1 MESEADSDE
10 VSCRALVTI
19 LFMQKKNSTTEAIR
33 LASHA
38 LRRQIESIGKQ
49 SVRAMGNLIHRSKS
63 SISRLW
69 RAQER
74 RNLHPESA
82 FWETKQGED
91 WLRLLTMAVLYKFG
105 IQHHVGADALSD
117 FFKMIRINT
126 HVGVSPGAMLNQL
139 KRMEELLPTFQQQ
152 CEASAPPGTRKA
164 VLAADETFFSQMMI
178 LVLMDLSSGYLV
190 LESIAA
196 DRTFDT
202 WFSAA
207 EPRLKALGIEVNHAI
222 SDRAKALIKLAITG
236 FDCASGADLFHEQNG
251 ISKWLSSAL
260 GRRKAKA
267 KVQCEE
273 AENALKTKSPKA
285 SAEETEV
292 LQARQ
297 ISAKETLE
305 KADKVQQEY
314 RQQLQAIG
322 EEVHPFSPGQTV
334 CTTAD
339 GVAVGLEKC
348 AQAIESL
355 AVREGIADKHS
366 AMKKFRAQIASLS
379 SHVGVWWL
387 WVEKILLDLSEDT
400 DTQNWLKKRLLPVLY
415 WHHQMHKTQNHA
427 HRSDYR
433 EAWQRAVRDFE
444 ADPFRLGLSTSQL
457 EHWVQWGEW
466 MVRQFHRSSSAV
478 EGRNGRLSQMYH
490 NGRGLTKKRL
500 AALTV
505 VHNYG
510 LKRADGTTA
519 AQRLF
524 GAPFPD
530 LFEWLISQMGALPLP
545 RKPRERIK
553 RNPLI
558 LLGVPS

>member
-10 VSCRALVTI
+10 VSCQALVTI
-19 LFMQKKNSTTEAIR
+19 LFMKKNSTTQAIR

-38 LRRQIESIGKQ
+38 LSRQIEGIGKQ

-63 SISRLW
+63 SVSRLW

-74 RNLHPESA
+74 RNLHLESA
-82 FWETKQGED
+82 LWETKQGED
-91 WLRLLTMAVLYKFG
+91 WLRLLTTAVLYKFG

-152 CEASAPPGTRKA
+152 CEASAPLGTRKA
-164 VLAADETFFSQMMI
+164 VLAADETFFNQMMI

-190 LESIAA
+190 LESIAD

-222 SDRAKALIKLAITG
+222 SDRAKALIKLAVTG
-236 FDCASGADLFHEQNG
+236 FDCASGADLFHEQYG

-267 KVQCEE
+267 QVQCEE
-273 AENALKTKSPKA
+273 AENALKTKSSKV
-285 SAEETEV
+285 SAKDVDV
-292 LQARQ
+292 LQAQR
-297 ISAKETLE
+297 ISANETLE
-305 KADKVQQEY
+305 NAAKVQQEY
-314 RQQLQAIG
+314 REQLQAIA
-322 EEVHPFSPGQTV
+322 EEVHPFSPVTTA
-334 CTTAD
+334 CTTANS
-339 GVAVGLEKC
+339 VSMGLEKR

-387 WVEKILLDLSEDT
+387 WVEKLLLDLSGDT
-400 DTQNWLKKRLLPVLY
+400 DTLNWLRERLLPVLY

-427 HRSDYR
+427 HRTDYR
-433 EAWQRAVRDFE
+433 RAWQCAVSRFE
-444 ADPFRLGLSTSQL
+444 SDPFRLSLSTSEL

-524 GAPFPD
+524 GSPFPD
-530 LFEWLISQMGALPLP
+530 VFEWLISQMGALPLP

-558 LLGVPS
+558 LQGVPP

>member
-1 MESEADSDE
+1 MKSTADAVTIRFMLINNCKTDAIRHAS
-10 VSCRALVTI
+10 RAL
-19 LFMQKKNSTTEAIR
+19 FQ
-33 LASHA
+33 
-38 LRRQIESIGKQ
+38 QIVYKGKQ
-49 SVRAMGNLIHRSKS
+49 SVRMLGKLIDRSKS
-63 SISRLW
+63 SVFRLL
-69 RAQER
+69 RVQTR

-82 FWETKQGED
+82 LWETEQGAA
-91 WLRLLTMAVLYKFG
+91 WLRLLTFAVLYKFG

-152 CEASAPPGTRKA
+152 CEALAPSGTRKA

-236 FDCASGADLFHEQNG
+236 FDCASGADLFHEQYG
-251 ISKWLSSAL
+251 ISKWLSAAL

-273 AENALKTKSPKA
+273 AENALKTKSSKA

-292 LQARQ
+292 LQAQ
-297 ISAKETLE
+297 CISAKETLE

-314 RQQLQAIG
+314 HQQLQAIG
-322 EEVHPFSPGQTV
+322 EEVHPFSPVKTV

-387 WVEKILLDLSEDT
+387 WVENILMDLSVDT
-400 DTQNWLKKRLLPVLY
+400 DTQNCDLY
-415 WHHQMHKTQNHA
+415 
-427 HRSDYR
+427 D
-433 EAWQRAVRDFE
+433 
-444 ADPFRLGLSTSQL
+444 
-457 EHWVQWGEW
+457 
-466 MVRQFHRSSSAV
+466 
-478 EGRNGRLSQMYH
+478 
-490 NGRGLTKKRL
+490 
-500 AALTV
+500 
-505 VHNYG
+505 
-510 LKRADGTTA
+510 
-519 AQRLF
+519 
-524 GAPFPD
+524 
-530 LFEWLISQMGALPLP
+530 
-545 RKPRERIK
+545 
-553 RNPLI
+553 
-558 LLGVPS
+558 

>member
-1 MESEADSDE
+1 
-10 VSCRALVTI
+10 
-19 LFMQKKNSTTEAIR
+19 MQKNSKTEAIR
-33 LASHA
+33 HASHA
-38 LRRQIESIGKQ
+38 LLRQIEDKGKQ
-49 SVRAMGNLIHRSKS
+49 SVRALGNLIHRSKS
-63 SISRLW
+63 SVSRLW
-69 RAQER
+69 RAQVR

-82 FWETKQGED
+82 FWETEQGST
-91 WLRLLTMAVLYKFG
+91 WLRLLILAVLYKFG

-126 HVGVSPGAMLNQL
+126 HVGVSPSAMLNQL

-152 CEASAPPGTRKA
+152 CEASIPPGTRKA

-190 LESIAA
+190 LESIEN
-196 DRTFDT
+196 DRSFDT

-207 EPRLKALGIEVNHAI
+207 KPRLKALGIEVNHAV
-222 SDRAKALIKLAITG
+222 SDRAKALIKLAVTG
-236 FDCASGADLFHEQNG
+236 FECASGADVFHEQYG

-267 KVQCEE
+267 KTQCEE
-273 AENALKTKSPKA
+273 AENALKTKSSQV
-285 SAEETEV
+285 SAKETEV
-292 LQARQ
+292 LQAQ
-297 ISAKETLE
+297 YISAQETLE
-305 KADKVQQEY
+305 NADKVQQEY
-314 RQQLQAIG
+314 REQLQAIA
-322 EEVHPFSPGQTV
+322 EEVHPFSPEQTA

-339 GVAVGLEKC
+339 SVAVGLEKR

-355 AVREGIADKHS
+355 AVSEGIADKHS
-366 AMKKFRAQIASLS
+366 VMKKFRAQIKSLAS
-379 SHVGVWWL
+379 HIGVWWL
-387 WVEKILLDLSEDT
+387 WVEQILLDLSVDT
-400 DTQNWLKKRLLPVLY
+400 ATQHWLKESLLPVLY
-415 WHHQMHKTQNHA
+415 WHHQMHKTQNCA
-427 HRSDYR
+427 HRIDYR
-433 EAWQRAVRDFE
+433 DAWQRAVCHFE
-444 ADPFRLGLSTSQL
+444 ADQFRLGLSTSKL

-505 VHNYG
+505 IHNYG

-519 AQRLF
+519 AERLF
-524 GAPFPD
+524 GSPFPD
-530 LFEWLISQMGALPLP
+530 VFEWLISQMGELPLP
-545 RKPRERIK
+545 RKPHELIK

-558 LLGVPS
+558 LQCVPP